1 MNAQLAAAD
10 LEARRELAGLVAL
23 SSVDGLGPATVLG
36 CLRSAGGAAAW
47 EALRSGRGSTIG
59 PIAAAIERLRRR
71 EPDVAARLAREARA
85 LDAGAFLDQHEA
97 DGQRVVRYGDPG
109 YPERLLADQAPP
121 AVVFLRGSSVALDRP
136 SVAIVGTRNAT
147 QLGRQTAAR
156 LAIELADR
164 GVSILSG
171 LALGIDGAAH
181 RAMVERPTAGM
192 PVGVIATGLE
202 RAYPRR
208 HQRLQREVA
217 AAGLIVTESPIGSVP
232 VRWRF
237 PARNRILAA
246 LADAVVVVESRS
258 AGGSMLT
265 AAEALARDRPVLA
278 VPGHPTAS
286 ASAGTLDL
294 IADGA
299 VPVRD
304 VADVLVALGLGGLEP
319 IVARPADHPAPAPV
333 SELAHRLL
341 GELDANPRTL
351 GELVL
356 AASVDLD
363 AASAALVELEAAGL
377 VARSGAWFERSGA
390 PPAPAGS
397 GRGR

>member
-1 MNAQLAAAD
+1 VNPTLPTEDPQ
-10 LEARRELAGLVAL
+10 ARRDLAGLVAL
-23 SSVDGLGPATVLG
+23 SSLDGLGPATVLG
-36 CLRSAGGAAAW
+36 CLRDVGGAAAW
-47 EALRSGRGSTIG
+47 EALRSGRGSTVD
-59 PIAAAIERLRRR
+59 PIAEAIERLRRR

-85 LDAGAFLDQHEA
+85 LDAGAFLEQHEA
-97 DGQRVVRYGDPG
+97 DGQRVVSYGDLG
-109 YPERLLADQAPP
+109 YPERLLADPAPP

-156 LAIELADR
+156 LAVELADR

-181 RAMVERPTAGM
+181 RAVVDRSAGGM

-208 HQRLQREVA
+208 HQRLQQEVA
-217 AAGLIVTESPIGSVP
+217 AAGLVVTESPIGSVP
-232 VRWRF
+232 LRWRF

-304 VADVLVALGLGGLEP
+304 VTDVLVALGLGGLEP
-319 IVARPADHPAPAPV
+319 ITARTVDHVPPP
-333 SELAHRLL
+333 SISDLANRLL

-363 AASAALVELEAAGL
+363 AASGALVELEAAGL
-377 VARSGAWFERSGA
+377 VARSGAWFERSTAA
-390 PPAPAGS
+390 PVPAGS
-397 GRGR
+397 RRGR